1 MKLIIL
7 SWFEFKSNAPGLLM
21 KLSSLCLEFNLG
33 ACLGVRLRAPSLG
46 MRLVGWFGSEA
57 ESS

>member
-1 MKLIIL
+1 MLV
-7 SWFEFKSNAPGLLM
+7 G
-21 KLSSLCLEFNLG
+21 
-33 ACLGVRLRAPSLG
+33 LGVRITAPSLG

>member
-1 MKLIIL
+1 MLV
-7 SWFEFKSNAPGLLM
+7 G
-21 KLSSLCLEFNLG
+21 
-33 ACLGVRLRAPSLG
+33 LGVRLRTPSLG

>member
-1 MKLIIL
+1 MLLVCDLGKL
-7 SWFEFKSNAPGLLM
+7 PD
-21 KLSSLCLEFNLG
+21 
-33 ACLGVRLRAPSLG
+33 LGVRLSAPSLG